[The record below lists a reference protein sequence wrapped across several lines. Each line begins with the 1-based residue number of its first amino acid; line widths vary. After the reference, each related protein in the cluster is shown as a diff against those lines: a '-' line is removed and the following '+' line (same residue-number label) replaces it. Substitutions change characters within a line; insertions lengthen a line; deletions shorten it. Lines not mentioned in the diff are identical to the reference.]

1 MHTKACLEKNP
12 KFKELTRAARARVSA
27 KIAIL
32 RREGKPLKQA
42 SAIAFKMERSHRLGP
57 RGGYARN
64 PRHKRLGDLVRRLS
78 SKHVLLDNDHMMIW
92 VALAAMEKLARAL
105 KLAGYKIIQTV
116 PDKET
121 NEAVLLVNVNLPM
134 NHRNPRRKNPSFPV
148 DWKFDKTKSFYRADL
163 PDFRKTVII
172 VRKTNRHEDGWVWVW
187 NVTQNYPNG
196 QIITDGDHAFDSSE
210 DAKADALRFYDETS
224 DPSFGKN
231 PIADKDVQMCL
242 STLAYLK
249 MYPHMSEN
257 IPERILDA
265 LESEKLWNVN
275 DGVTEKGEE
284 FLEGS
289 GAPPDEGEYEP

>member
-148 DWKFDKTKSFYRADL
+148 KWDSYRTETGLAKSAKL
-163 PDFRKTVII
+163 SDFRKTEII
-172 VRKTNRHEDGWVWVW
+172 VFTVGSYAVWAW
-187 NVTQNYPNG
+187 EMTQHYPNG
-196 QIITDGDHAFDSSE
+196 QITTDSERKFESSE
-210 DAKADALRFYDETS
+210 EAKKDALRFYDETS

-275 DGVTEKGEE
+275 NGVTKKGEE
-284 FLEGS
+284 FLDNC
-289 GAPPDEGEYEP
+289 GASPDEGEYGPE